1 MRLLKHQILV
11 LLLCAFF
18 VLMGSF
24 YVVLGWQMK
33 DHDVVAAQIKVQA
46 DLAICEEIID
56 TKYPGSWSVQDGELY
71 KGPVKISFNN
81 NIADHLS
88 RLTGDTVTVFLGEM
102 PVVTSELS
110 SNGEPV
116 LGGKAS
122 ANVAQTVLQNGQM
135 YLGRE
140 DNGDRWNQ
148 VGYFPLRAESD
159 KIIGMFCVRISQSY
173 DQSFFT
179 RSLITMA
186 TLGLV
191 LTVLIVFL
199 TLRSLRKA
207 IIYPLQNIMSGAQ
220 EVATEQLMQSIN
232 VSSAKEIKELKDV
245 FNQMVDQIQVLTGEI
260 NQVTHSNLKNESLD
274 NNEIHNVMELMR
286 GNKTMTELTTDYTVA
301 TKPNPEFSM
310 ESPWYSGDEGLPK
323 GLSKVTLEHIV
334 QFLQATRRPLSAEE
348 VAEGVKLTRV
358 TVRHYLE
365 FLEQR
370 RVLKSELRYGTG
382 GRPVKLFILL

>member
-1 MRLLKHQILV
+1 M
-11 LLLCAFF
+11 
-18 VLMGSF
+18 
-24 YVVLGWQMK
+24 VLGWQMK
-33 DHDVVAAQIKVQA
+33 DHDVVAAKIKAQA
-46 DLAICEEIID
+46 DLATCKEIID

-81 NIADHLS
+81 NIIDHLS

-110 SNGEPV
+110 SNGDPV

-122 ANVAQTVLQNGQM
+122 ANVAQTVLQNGQT
-135 YLGRE
+135 YLGDE

-148 VGYFPLRAESD
+148 AGYFPLRAESD
-159 KIIGMFCVRISQSY
+159 KIIGMFCVKIPQTGG
-173 DQSFFT
+173 QSFFT
-179 RSLITMA
+179 RSLITMG

-220 EVATEQLMQSIN
+220 EVATEQLTQSIN
-232 VSSAKEIKELKDV
+232 VSSAKEIKELKDA

-286 GNKTMTELTTDYTVA
+286 GNMTMTELTTDYTGA
-301 TKPNPEFSM
+301 TKLNPEFSM
-310 ESPWYSGDEGLPK
+310 ESPWYSGAEGLPK
-323 GLSKVTLEHIV
+323 GLSRVTLEHIV